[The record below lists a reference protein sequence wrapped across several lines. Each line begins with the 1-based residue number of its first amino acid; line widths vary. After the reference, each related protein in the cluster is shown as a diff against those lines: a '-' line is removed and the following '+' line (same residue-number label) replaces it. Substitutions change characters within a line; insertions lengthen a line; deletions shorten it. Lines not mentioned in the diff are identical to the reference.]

1 MTETNTVLDE
11 TRSAAVQPGDL
22 TAKLV
27 AYRTGRNMEQEQAA
41 EEMHLPLHILRA
53 LEREDFA
60 HLPEYPYVCGYLRG
74 YAKLAEKDDRELIRI
89 YKTLCGADPDAVG
102 QKFSSAKSH
111 NKVNQPALSSSTLK
125 FIIFGSVVLV
135 LGLISMI
142 PGVRDW
148 AQNTWSDF
156 SAQTNAPEVPRPP
169 AAIDTF
175 AAQKAA
181 EEKAAEEAQAKQEA
195 TATQAATDNSS
206 KAATD
211 TPAANAASN
220 EPVAAE
226 TKPVST
232 EPVAA
237 ETKPVSTEPVA
248 AETKP
253 ASTDNTAT
261 TPIATTTETASAAS
275 TTTTAASTTPAS
287 TTATPAAATTAVSAT
302 TPAPTDPAAL
312 PAGTPPV
319 AGTPTT
325 TDPNAPPTTP
335 PQPIAGEVTV
345 KMEFSEEVWVQIK
358 NEGKKTVF
366 EALNSPGSTKEFKAT
381 TPLNF
386 KIGNANGVKMYLN
399 GQPYDQ
405 SPYIKGSVARF
416 KVE

>member
-237 ETKPVSTEPVA
+237 ETKP
-248 AETKP
+248 

-386 KIGNANGVKMYLN
+386 KIGNANGGNITFNKYPLVILGVLK
-399 GQPYDQ
+399 
-405 SPYIKGSVARF
+405 I
-416 KVE
+416 